1 VLTITAQEEPRQGS
15 RQKPRLLPAATKLLS
30 EKSASATFFQFNY
43 RSFCMSA
50 SRTGR
55 PSRKPLRNLRI
66 ASFAILGSL
75 TLGLAHADS
84 TAELDDAAA
93 RLQYAFYTAD
103 ARHLEEVLTLVDR
116 LQMPSNLAAMK
127 DYYAAYGQW
136 KLAQLYSDDSVR
148 SGVTGG
154 TRAAASKAAQAC
166 IKRSEEA
173 FKLEPRMDEAY
184 AINAVCSAFGPGL
197 RLTDRPAFSG
207 CARSRPM
214 RTAQQFGADNPRV
227 MLIEAI
233 CLGGNDAAASTAMF
247 DKLREA
253 LLAFESA
260 APSRPGKPDWGQAE
274 ALVLLGQSYL
284 KRGDSLAARDAIER
298 ALVLAPD
305 YRKAQELLQPAA
317 TRPR

>member
-1 VLTITAQEEPRQGS
+1 
-15 RQKPRLLPAATKLLS
+15 
-30 EKSASATFFQFNY
+30 
-43 RSFCMSA
+43 MSA
-50 SRTGR
+50 PRSGR
-55 PSRKPLRNLRI
+55 PSRKPPRTWRF
-66 ASFAILGSL
+66 ASFAIVG
-75 TLGLAHADS
+75 A
-84 TAELDDAAA
+84 LDAGGEPADAAA

-103 ARHLEEVLTLVDR
+103 ARHLEEVLALLDR
-116 LQMPSNLAAMK
+116 LEVPANLSAMK
-127 DYYAAYGQW
+127 EYYASYGQW
-136 KLAQLYSDDSVR
+136 KLAQLYSDDSTR
-148 SGVTGG
+148 SGATGG
-154 TRAAASKAAQAC
+154 ARAAASKSAQSC
-166 IKRSEEA
+166 VKHSEAA

-184 AINAVCSAFGPGL
+184 AINAVCAAFGPAL
-197 RLTDRPAFSG
+197 RLSDRPAFSG
-207 CARSRPM
+207 CTRSKSM
-214 RTAQQFGADNPRV
+214 RTAQQLGADNPRV

-233 CLGGNDAAASTAMF
+233 CLGGNDAATSTLMF

>member
-1 VLTITAQEEPRQGS
+1 L
-15 RQKPRLLPAATKLLS
+15 
-30 EKSASATFFQFNY
+30 
-43 RSFCMSA
+43 
-50 SRTGR
+50 RT
-55 PSRKPLRNLRI
+55 
-66 ASFAILGSL
+66 ASFAIVGSL
-75 TLGLAHADS
+75 ALGLAQADA

-103 ARHLEEVLTLVDR
+103 ARHLEEVLALVDR
-116 LQMPSNLAAMK
+116 MQIPSTLTAMK

-148 SGVTGG
+148 GTVAGG
-154 TRAAASKAAQAC
+154 ARAAASKAAQAC
-166 IKRSEEA
+166 VKRSEEA

-184 AINAVCSAFGPGL
+184 AINAVCAAFGPGL
-197 RLTDRPAFSG
+197 RLLDRPAFSG
-207 CARSRPM
+207 CARSKPM
-214 RTAQQFGADNPRV
+214 RTAQQLGADNPRV

-247 DKLREA
+247 DKLRDA

-260 APSRPGKPDWGQAE
+260 APSRPGQPDWGQAE

>member
-1 VLTITAQEEPRQGS
+1 
-15 RQKPRLLPAATKLLS
+15 
-30 EKSASATFFQFNY
+30 
-43 RSFCMSA
+43 MSA
-50 SRTGR
+50 PRSGR
-55 PSRKPLRNLRI
+55 PSRKPHRTLRS
-66 ASFAILGSL
+66 ASFAIVGLL
-75 TLGLAHADS
+75 ALGLAHADA

-103 ARHLEEVLTLVDR
+103 TRHLEEVLSLLDR
-116 LQMPSNLAAMK
+116 LEIASNLAAMK
-127 DYYAAYGQW
+127 EYYAAYGQW
-136 KLAQLYSDDSVR
+136 KLAQLYSDDSIR
-148 SGVTGG
+148 SGGTGG
-154 TRAAASKAAQAC
+154 ARAAASKAAQTC

-184 AINAVCSAFGPGL
+184 AINAVCSAYGPVL
-197 RLTDRPAFSG
+197 RLADRPAFSG
-207 CARSRPM
+207 CARSKPM
-214 RTAQQFGADNPRV
+214 RTAQQLGSGNPRV

>member
-1 VLTITAQEEPRQGS
+1 MNAPRPGRMSRMQGRMLRS
-15 RQKPRLLPAATKLLS
+15 AALAAVGCLAF
-30 EKSASATFFQFNY
+30 AS
-43 RSFCMSA
+43 
-50 SRTGR
+50 
-55 PSRKPLRNLRI
+55 
-66 ASFAILGSL
+66 
-75 TLGLAHADS
+75 AHADS

-103 ARHLEEVLTLVDR
+103 ARHLEEVLALLDR
-116 LQMPSNLAAMK
+116 LEIASTFTAMK
-127 DYYAAYGQW
+127 EYYAAYGHW
-136 KLAQLYSDDSVR
+136 KLAQLRSDDSVGTG
-148 SGVTGG
+148 SGAAGS
-154 TRAAASKAAQAC
+154 RAAASKAAQVC
-166 IKRSEEA
+166 VKRSEEA

-184 AINAVCSAFGPGL
+184 ALNAVCSSFGPAL

-207 CARSRPM
+207 CARSKPM
-214 RTAQQFGADNPRV
+214 RTAQQFGPQNPRV

-253 LLAFESA
+253 ILAFESA

-305 YRKAQELLQPAA
+305 YRKAQELLQPAT
-317 TRPR
+317 TRPP